1 MSLSDLRIQTKLML
15 CFGLV
20 LALLIA
26 VSAFALIKL
35 RRVAEQT
42 TIISENWMPSVYSL
56 QEMRIGAANFRRQ
69 QVAYLSAIDAAM
81 MDKYEA
87 DMGKAIA
94 VLTAGQKIYDS
105 TPQTEAEAQVYK
117 QFLVDWQAYQGL
129 AASWLALAKGD
140 KEKKEE
146 SRVMLMSGVMRET
159 FYKVDGELTKLV
171 EINNNGAKTASAT
184 AESISGHALWTVSA
198 VAVASTLFGLL
209 IAWLIARAI
218 SRPIVSMAAAM
229 HEVAGG
235 DLTVRIPSAGRDEL
249 GTMASALNTTVETLH
264 QVMSEIRAA
273 ADQTAASGE
282 ELSASAQNI
291 SSGAQTQASSV
302 EEISAS
308 IQELSKSIEQVAA
321 KAGEANRVAQG
332 TSETA
337 AAGSKTVGRSVEGMK
352 AINDSSAQ
360 IAKIIGVI
368 NQIANQ
374 TNLLALNAAI
384 EAASAGEH
392 GLGFAVVADEVRKL
406 AERSSTAAQEIA
418 QLIDES
424 GKRVNDGAALS
435 QEVGRSLEGI
445 LDGITRTGQGM
456 ASINA
461 STEKQAST
469 ARELSKGAEG
479 ISAITEENSASAE
492 EMAASAE
499 ELSAQA
505 QRLQELV
512 SRFRLD
518 EETAQ
523 DARLP
528 AAGQRRT
535 TQSAKQTSAAAL
547 GASAHG
553 NGAAH
558 GNGHGNGATHANGAK
573 RAPTVTASNG
583 AVRKQAP
590 RPSASRLTQVVVEG
604 GADGDDVGR
613 ALYHE

>member
-1 MSLSDLRIQTKLML
+1 MSLSDLRIQTKLL
-15 CFGLV
+15 LGFGLV

-26 VSAFALIKL
+26 VSAFALL
-35 RRVAEQT
+35 QLHRVAEQT
-42 TIISENWMPSVYSL
+42 SVISGRWMPSVYSIE
-56 QEMRIGAANFRRQ
+56 EMRLGAAGYRRQ
-69 QVAYLSAIDAAM
+69 QYALLLASDAAT
-81 MDKYEA
+81 MDKYELEMA
-87 DMGKAIA
+87 KAIA
-94 VLTAGQKIYDS
+94 VFAAGQKIYDA
-105 TPQTEAEAQVYK
+105 TPQTTEEAQVYK
-117 QFLVDWQAYQGL
+117 QFLLDWQAYQGF
-129 AASWLALAKGD
+129 AAQWLALSRGG
-140 KEKKEE
+140 KKDEAHT
-146 SRVMLMSGVMRET
+146 MLMSGAMHDT
-159 FYKVDGELTKLV
+159 YYKVDAGLTKIIA
-171 EINNNGAKTASAT
+171 INNNGSQEASAAAQT
-184 AESISGHALWTVSA
+184 ISGHARWTVTTAAA
-198 VAVASTLFGLL
+198 VSTLAGLL
-209 IAWLIARAI
+209 IAWLIARGI
-218 SRPIVSMAAAM
+218 SRPIRSMAAAM

-235 DLTVRIPSAGRDEL
+235 DLTVRIPLSGRDEL

-302 EEISAS
+302 EEISAA
-308 IQELSKSIEQVAA
+308 IQELSTSIEQVAVN
-321 KAGEANRVAQG
+321 AGEANRVAQG
-332 TSETA
+332 TSATA
-337 AAGSKTVGRSVEGMK
+337 AAGGKTVGRSVEGMK

-445 LDGITRTGQGM
+445 LEGINRTGQGM

-461 STEKQAST
+461 STEKQAAT

-518 EETAQ
+518 EGAEHG
-523 DARLP
+523 ARQP
-528 AAGQRRT
+528 AAASRRP
-535 TQSAKQTSAAAL
+535 AAAVISAPAPA
-547 GASAHG
+547 GAHHGNG

-558 GNGHGNGATHANGAK
+558 RNGAARAHGAMPARVPATANGAA
-573 RAPTVTASNG
+573 RTP
-583 AVRKQAP
+583 AP
-590 RPSASRLTQVVVEG
+590 RPAAGRLAQPLAEEG
-604 GADGDDVGR
+604 SDADAVGR

>member
-1 MSLSDLRIQTKLML
+1 MSLSDLKIQTKLL
-15 CFGLV
+15 LGFGLV

-26 VSAFALIKL
+26 VSAFALIQL
-35 RRVAEQT
+35 HRVADQT
-42 TIISENWMPSVYSL
+42 TVISERWMPSVYAIEEIRL
-56 QEMRIGAANFRRQ
+56 GAAGYRRQ
-69 QVAYLSAIDAAM
+69 QYAHLAAPDEKTM
-81 MDKYEA
+81 NKYEGEMA
-87 DMGKAIA
+87 KAIA
-94 VLTAGQKIYDS
+94 VFTAGAKIYDPL
-105 TPQTEAEAQVYK
+105 PQTEEEAQVYK
-117 QFLVDWQAYQGL
+117 QCLADWQAYLGFEAQ
-129 AASWLALAKGD
+129 WLALSRGG
-140 KEKKEE
+140 KKEE
-146 SRVMLMSGVMRET
+146 ARILLMSGAMRDVY
-159 FYKVDGELTKLV
+159 YKVDTGLNRII
-171 EINNNGAKTASAT
+171 EINNDGSRKAGETAQAISAQ
-184 AESISGHALWTVSA
+184 ARWTVMA
-198 VAVASTLFGLL
+198 AAAAATLAGLL
-209 IAWLIARAI
+209 TAWLIARGI
-218 SRPIVSMAAAM
+218 SRPIGAMAAAM

-235 DLTVRIPSAGRDEL
+235 DLTVRIPLAGRDEL
-249 GTMASALNTTVETLH
+249 GEMANALNTTVETLH

-321 KAGEANRVAQG
+321 RAGEANRVAQG

-368 NQIANQ
+368 NQIAGQ

-445 LDGITRTGQGM
+445 VDGINRTGQGM

-461 STEKQAST
+461 STEKQAAT

-518 EETAQ
+518 EGTEQ
-523 DARLP
+523 GARLP
-528 AAGQRRT
+528 AASERRAT
-535 TQSAKQTSAAAL
+535 LTAGRATAGTLGGAARL
-547 GASAHG
+547 
-553 NGAAH
+553 NGTAH
-558 GNGHGNGATHANGAK
+558 GNGHGNGTTPATGAKPSRAATTANGAL
-573 RAPTVTASNG
+573 
-583 AVRKQAP
+583 RKPAP
-590 RPSASRLTQVVVEG
+590 RPAAGRLTQVVVDG
-604 GADGDDVGR
+604 GADGEDVGR